1 MYWDQEPD
9 DGDDDCDDR
18 AMENVLFLSVANR
31 NDVDNNNDDDNNDDD
46 NINDDNN
53 NDDDVASLFISK
65 KAPKKFC
72 YKIVGRENEAH
83 HCRRSHRRRPQLQC
97 DQIWLNFSTLAK
109 FKKSLGNFCCGLI
122 SIWQASVPTLAICYA
137 TGQILIVVNGKR
149 LQNNLAVWS
158 HCQQAIPSSC
168 FNASLSQS
176 LHVSNTILLTLSTYG
191 LPHMPQT

>member
-31 NDVDNNNDDDNNDDD
+31 NDVDNNNDDDKNDDDNNDDD

-109 FKKSLGNFCCGLI
+109 FIEG
-122 SIWQASVPTLAICYA
+122 
-137 TGQILIVVNGKR
+137 
-149 LQNNLAVWS
+149 
-158 HCQQAIPSSC
+158 
-168 FNASLSQS
+168 
-176 LHVSNTILLTLSTYG
+176 
-191 LPHMPQT
+191 

>member
-1 MYWDQEPD
+1 
-9 DGDDDCDDR
+9 
-18 AMENVLFLSVANR
+18 MENVLFLSVANR

-122 SIWQASVPTLAICYA
+122 SKLASVCTNFGNLLCYWA
-137 TGQILIVVNGKR
+137 N
-149 LQNNLAVWS
+149 S
-158 HCQQAIPSSC
+158 HCCKWQKIAK
-168 FNASLSQS
+168 LSGR
-176 LHVSNTILLTLSTYG
+176 LVTLSTSHSILLLQCLS
-191 LPHMPQT
+191 LPISPCL